1 MLAHSYLFGNSPRAH
16 MDLFTFSRPKGLK
29 VVSIV
34 EIYAEFKNPFLKKIP
49 TELFPQI
56 ELKED
61 HPLTKM
67 CIKRKTP

>member
-1 MLAHSYLFGNSPRAH
+1 

-34 EIYAEFKNPFLKKIP
+34 EISAEFKNPFLKKIP

-56 ELKED
+56 GLKED
-61 HPLTKM
+61 HPLPKFV
-67 CIKRKTP
+67 IKGKTL